1 MPRILRGV
9 NSIRLASFPSPADSA
24 DMIPLMVLRR
34 HRLIIF
40 YFSNAGCLPA
50 GGGFARVLLLAMIVW
65 ASVGASDAVGAAQS
79 RTLEWKPMES
89 PFEVIDRIGPGEGL
103 YFSGCWRMEGGIPEE
118 VKALMPFDPE
128 ILTRLDDAVERSRF
142 FGLNRF
148 VFEVCRD
155 RRKWDASVSDNDVWM
170 RQFLTDG
177 ERLEAKAGE
186 GLRLKAGSLWRPS
199 FDLTCMD
206 VRTES
211 GDWLNPD
218 AAVLDR
224 VLGKIDEE
232 IGVRVESSVL
242 KLDCFSR
249 VLGMKTAECALTV
262 SNHLSD
268 DGERL
273 IVSVYSFQ
281 FLHSL
286 PPGFM
291 GGFDLIQRQAKQR
304 FERIIERLECEDASL
319 DGKMIAED
327 APVRKPDTE
336 VVMSVL

>member
-1 MPRILRGV
+1 MV
-9 NSIRLASFPSPADSA
+9 
-24 DMIPLMVLRR
+24 PLMVLRHQR
-34 HRLIIF
+34 SMLF
-40 YFSNAGCLPA
+40 DFSNAGCFPV
-50 GGGFARVLLLAMIVW
+50 GGGLARVLLLAMIVW
-65 ASVGASDAVGAAQS
+65 ASVGASDSVGAEPS
-79 RTLEWKPMES
+79 RALEWKPMES
-89 PFEVIDRIGPGEGL
+89 PFEVIDQIGSGEGL
-103 YFSGCWRMEGGIPEE
+103 YFSGVWRMEGGIPEE

-170 RQFLTDG
+170 RQFLTEG
-177 ERLEAKAGE
+177 ERLEAKEGE
-186 GLRLKAGSLWRPS
+186 GLRMKAGSLWRPS

-211 GDWLNPD
+211 GDWLHPD

-224 VLGKIDEE
+224 VLGKIDQE
-232 IGVRVESSVL
+232 IGLRVESSVL

-304 FERIIERLECEDASL
+304 FEHVIESLECGADST
-319 DGKMIAED
+319 DGKIVAED
-327 APVRKPDTE
+327 APVLKPDAE